1 MYAIV
6 DIETTGGHA
15 SANGITEIC
24 ILIHDGHKVIHRYD
38 TLINPQISIPPFI
51 QSYTNITNEMVSNAP
66 VFGDVASDIFDL
78 LHDKIF
84 VAHSVNFD
92 YTFIQ
97 HQLKQHGFTLN
108 AAKLCTVRLS
118 RKIFAGFP
126 SYSLGNLCAQLGI
139 TVENRHRAG
148 GDADATAIL
157 FSMLLQNDTEGH
169 ITQMKKK
176 TNGEIYLPSHLNKE
190 EFDKLPHSPGVYYFY
205 DKDGKIIYIGK
216 AKNLRKRVA
225 SHFSNNSPRKRKQ
238 DFIKNITN
246 ISFTLCTTELMA
258 IILESIEIKQHWPQ
272 YNRALKFNEKTYG
285 VYDYCD
291 QAGVIRLGIDDLKKN
306 TVPVMTSHNVGTLQ
320 LKLWELVKQY
330 DLCPKYCGLLTAEQI
345 GNHTCAGCTLSADEY
360 NKTVNEA
367 IDKLINTQATFVI
380 TEPVYL
386 NNQTCVYMVD
396 EGKFYGMGTLENN
409 SSLQDKEQLKQFLT
423 RYKSNAFVEGMLI
436 RLAESMNC
444 IVYEK

>member
-1 MYAIV
+1 
-6 DIETTGGHA
+6 
-15 SANGITEIC
+15 
-24 ILIHDGHKVIHRYD
+24 
-38 TLINPQISIPPFI
+38 
-51 QSYTNITNEMVSNAP
+51 
-66 VFGDVASDIFDL
+66 
-78 LHDKIF
+78 
-84 VAHSVNFD
+84 
-92 YTFIQ
+92 
-97 HQLKQHGFTLN
+97 
-108 AAKLCTVRLS
+108 LS

-246 ISFTLCTTELMA
+246 ISFKLCTTELMA

-291 QAGVIRLGIDDLKKN
+291 QAGV
-306 TVPVMTSHNVGTLQ
+306 
-320 LKLWELVKQY
+320 
-330 DLCPKYCGLLTAEQI
+330 
-345 GNHTCAGCTLSADEY
+345 
-360 NKTVNEA
+360 
-367 IDKLINTQATFVI
+367 
-380 TEPVYL
+380 
-386 NNQTCVYMVD
+386 
-396 EGKFYGMGTLENN
+396 
-409 SSLQDKEQLKQFLT
+409 
-423 RYKSNAFVEGMLI
+423 
-436 RLAESMNC
+436 
-444 IVYEK
+444 